1 MNARLQ
7 ANVLRGP
14 NYRGLGPIA
23 TAILDAAAPRKA
35 TISRHPMKC
44 TGRPAWGKRDSVLA
58 RMVFRN
64 LVETTPAIVIPAN
77 PLADTKLRKE
87 LRHFGV
93 AFHHE

>member
-1 MNARLQ
+1 MAALARRRLGHV
-7 ANVLRGP
+7 APPERNPSPERKTMSRTPIVL
-14 NYRGLGPIA
+14 
-23 TAILDAAAPRKA
+23 
-35 TISRHPMKC
+35 
-44 TGRPAWGKRDSVLA
+44 TGNPAWGKRDSVLA

-64 LVETTPAIVIPAN
+64 LVDTTPAIVIPAN